1 MTKRWW
7 FKQQKD
13 ERRWTWRSLRGDG
26 TIEQQGGDFQS
37 YGTAVIDAIHKG
49 FRPKEDHWV
58 IDTGHDVT
66 HYEQG
71 KQPIMT
77 PKIDRAMPPDLGKK
91 IERYSG
97 QQEPLSTATRRS
109 KQDQ

>member
-1 MTKRWW
+1 MAKRWW

-13 ERRWTWRSLRGDG
+13 QPQRWSWRLLRGDG
-26 TIEQQGGDFQS
+26 TIEQQGDDFQG

-66 HYEQG
+66 HYQQG
-71 KQPIMT
+71 KDPLMV
-77 PKIDRAMPPDLGKK
+77 PKTDRTMSPDLGK
-91 IERYSG
+91 IERHSE
-97 QQEPLSTATRRS
+97 QQEPPSTATRRS
-109 KQDQ
+109 EQE